1 MAYDKKSIKV
11 DDDDN
16 RILVNIIESQIHDS
30 LGFISTDTS
39 LERQVALEY
48 YLREPYGNE
57 VEGRSQIVTGEVA
70 EVVDGALP
78 QIMKVFTTSS
88 KAVEFEPVN
97 EGDGPLAEQI
107 TTFVNH
113 IFYKDNNGFEIMHD
127 WFKDAL
133 LQKVGIVKAYW
144 NDKKDVTKETYEN
157 LTEDE
162 LALIMQDEEVEI
174 VSQEVVE
181 EVIEQDPEPIIDPST
196 GQPPMDPMSGQP
208 MVDEMGMPLMVEV
221 PPIVN
226 TYYNVKCK
234 RTKDFSRVK
243 IENVA
248 PEEFLIDK
256 RATTIEDATFVAQRS
271 LVTRSDLIAMGYDK
285 DVVAELSTGDTLDYT
300 PERVARY
307 SRGEEPFS
315 SNNSDDESM
324 ELVEYYECYV
334 RTDLDKEGIA
344 SLHRVCYADNQVLMH
359 EECEYVPFHSV
370 CPIPIPHKFF
380 GQSLADR
387 ALDLQLIKST
397 VTRQMLDNLYLTN
410 NYRVGAVEGQVNLD
424 DLLTSTAGGVIR
436 IKNPNALVP
445 MTVQSSASQSFP
457 MLEYLDSV
465 QAKRTG
471 VSDAQQGLNPDILSN
486 VTATAVSAMTSASQG
501 KLELVA
507 RIFADT
513 GMTSLFKGIL
523 HLVCKYQQKERIIKV
538 HNSFVPMD
546 PREWSN
552 EYNLTVNVGLGTGGK
567 QEQLATMQMILQ
579 KQEEVLKGYGL
590 NNPLVNLKQY
600 RDTLAKFI
608 NMAGFKDDSA
618 FLMNISE
625 EQAAAMAKQ
634 AAEAPEKDDPNTA
647 AAKILAEVEREKAQ
661 MQMQAKM
668 AQLEL
673 EKQQLEL
680 KMQKEML
687 ELQQAR
693 VEFEKEMAMKEL
705 ELAQK
710 AQNDNNKSELSQS
723 KELINALDK
732 INNLSQQGI

>member
-1 MAYDKKSIKV
+1 MAYDKKAMKV
-11 DDDDN
+11 NSNDS
-16 RILVNIIESQIHDS
+16 RELVNVIGSYIDDS
-30 LGFISTDTS
+30 LGFIQTETS
-39 LERQVALEY
+39 SQRQVALEY

-78 QIMKVFTTSS
+78 QVIKVFTSS
-88 KAVEFEPVN
+88 AKAVEFEPVN
-97 EGDGPLAEQI
+97 EGDGALAEQI
-107 TTFVNH
+107 TAYVNH

-127 WFKDAL
+127 WFKDGL
-133 LQKVGIVKAYW
+133 LQKVGVVKAYW
-144 NDKKDVTKETYEN
+144 DDKKDVTKEKYEH

-162 LALIMQDEEVEI
+162 LAMIMQDEEVE
-174 VSQEVVE
+174 VVE
-181 EVIEQDPEPIIDPST
+181 QEEVEEIIEQEPQPMIDPQT
-196 GQPPMDPMSGQP
+196 GQPVM
-208 MVDEMGMPLMVEV
+208 DEMGMPMMMEV

-226 TYYNVKCK
+226 VYYNIKCK
-234 RTKDFSRVK
+234 RTKDFSKVK

-256 RATTIEDATFVAQRS
+256 RATTIEDASFVAQRS

-285 DVVAELSTGDTLDYT
+285 DVVETLSTGDTLDFT
-300 PERVARY
+300 PERVARF
-307 SRGEEPFS
+307 GAAGIAFNT
-315 SNNSDDESM
+315 NNSEDESM

-334 RTDLDKEGIA
+334 RTDLDEDGIA
-344 SLHRVCYADNQVLMH
+344 ELHRVCYADNKILMQ
-359 EECEYVPFHSV
+359 EECDYIPFHSV

-387 ALDLQLIKST
+387 ATDLQLIKST

-445 MTVQSSASQSFP
+445 LTVQSSAGQSFP
-457 MLEYLDSV
+457 MLEYLDSI

-501 KLELVA
+501 KLELIS

-513 GMTSLFKGIL
+513 GVTSLFKGIL
-523 HLVCKYQQKERIIKV
+523 QLICKYQNKERIIKV
-538 HNSFVPMD
+538 NNSFVPMN
-546 PREWSN
+546 PREWST
-552 EYNLTVNVGLGTGGK
+552 EYNVTVNVGLGTGGK

-579 KQEEVLKGYGL
+579 KQEEVIKGYGL

-618 FLMNISE
+618 FLMEVSE
-625 EQAAAMAKQ
+625 EQAMAMAKQ
-634 AAEAPEKDDPNTA
+634 AAEAPPQEDSNTKA
-647 AAKILAEVEREKAQ
+647 AAILAQVEKEKAE
-661 MQMQAKM
+661 MQMQSKM

-673 EKQQLEL
+673 EKQELEL
-680 KMQKEML
+680 KVQKEML
-687 ELQQAR
+687 ELQQKQIQ
-693 VEFEKEMAMKEL
+693 FEKEMAMKEM

-710 AQNDNNKSELSQS
+710 AQNDNDKNDISQS

-732 INNLSQQGI
+732 INNIAGM